1 MQQKVS
7 VEVDNDVNFEKHGTK
22 YVFQRLDCQILG
34 SSADNKLS
42 RKLHVAQT
50 K

>member
-1 MQQKVS
+1 MQQKAP
-7 VEVDNDVNFEKHGTK
+7 VEVDKDVNFEKHGTE
-22 YVFQRLDCQILG
+22 YVFQSLDCQILG

-42 RKLHVAQT
+42 RKLHVAHR